1 MNYAI
6 GILKDRI
13 KKHQDEIWV
22 LENIEN
28 VEMNAEAIFIENDIE
43 NHKLKIQEL
52 QSVIN
57 LILKQNEWDNIII
70 KMRRRS

>member
-13 KKHQDEIWV
+13 KQHQDEIWR
-22 LENIEN
+22 LENIED
-28 VEMNAEAIFIENDIE
+28 VEMNAEAIFTENDIE

-57 LILKQNEWDNIII
+57 LILQQC
-70 KMRRRS
+70 